1 MAGSV
6 EALEDAG
13 ESGDLVEAEHCPRHV
28 GQHEHNKDDHHYH
41 RHSDIPP
48 IFKRVTKVVIVKPWP
63 QTLGPKP
70 LVSKPKPKGL
80 GLTLKSHWPPPPHH
94 HDPRSS

>member
-1 MAGSV
+1 MVLAGSV
-6 EALEDAG
+6 ETLKDAG

-48 IFKRVTKVVIVKPWP
+48 IFKRVTKVVINVYFC
-63 QTLGPKP
+63 
-70 LVSKPKPKGL
+70 
-80 GLTLKSHWPPPPHH
+80 
-94 HDPRSS
+94 

>member
-1 MAGSV
+1 MVLAGSV

-48 IFKRVTKVVIVKPWP
+48 IFR
-63 QTLGPKP
+63 
-70 LVSKPKPKGL
+70 GL
-80 GLTLKSHWPPPPHH
+80 QK
-94 HDPRSS
+94 